1 MSLDFLQPRTDERLS
16 DPTALRMHIQRALQ
30 TGTHGQPLWDDGH
43 PIDNSLSVVFFL
55 IGVCRTAPDRPPEP
69 CVILNK
75 RSSKVRQPGDICC
88 PGGGIAPRFD
98 HFTARLL
105 RLPLAPLR
113 QWGYYRF
120 WQQRAPQS
128 IPRLSLLL
136 ATALRE
142 GFEEMRM
149 NPLGVH
155 FQGML
160 PPEQLVMFKRMIYPL
175 VGWVRRQRHF
185 FPNWEVERIVRIPI
199 RDLLNPAGYIGL
211 RLKMTR
217 RGATGG
223 GEEFKEFP
231 AFRYQSPAGT
241 EILWGATYRI
251 TMNFLD
257 RVFSFVPP
265 DTGRGS
271 AVEKRLTENYLT
283 GKG

>member
-1 MSLDFLQPRTDERLS
+1 MSPDFLQQRTAGLLG

-30 TGTHGQPLWDDGH
+30 TGTNSQPLWDDGH

-55 IGVCRTAPDRPPEP
+55 IGVYRPAPHQPLEP
-69 CVILNK
+69 CIILNK

-98 HFTARLL
+98 HFAARLL

-120 WQQRAPQS
+120 WRQRAPKS

-142 GFEEMRM
+142 GFEEMRL
-149 NPLGVH
+149 NPLGVC
-155 FQGML
+155 FQGVL
-160 PPEQLVMFKRMIYPL
+160 PTEQLVMFKRMIYPL
-175 VGWVRRQRHF
+175 VGWVSRQRHF
-185 FPNWEVERIVRIPI
+185 SPNWEVERIVRIPI

-211 RLKMTR
+211 RLEITH
-217 RGATGG
+217 RGAKKGDG
-223 GEEFKEFP
+223 EFKEFP
-231 AFRYQSPAGT
+231 AFRYPSPAGT

-251 TMNFLD
+251 TMNFLE
-257 RVFSFVPP
+257 RVFGFLPP